1 MHLKKYMKNIVN
13 IAKKIK
19 EIRGGFMKVIT
30 LFENRTI
37 SKEYKYSHG
46 LSLYIETV
54 NHKIL
59 FDTGTDDSF
68 AYNARKLGV
77 NLEDIDI
84 AVISHG
90 HYDHGGG
97 LEAFLKL
104 NSKAKIYI
112 GKGAFDN
119 HLLKIFGIIKH
130 NIGLKKEL
138 LSNNRFV
145 FVDGMMKIDDELTLF
160 GDVVG
165 NKLMPIGNKLISI
178 GNDKLLK
185 EYSNGLVKKDDF
197 EHEINLLINEND
209 KYNLLCGCSHKGI
222 INIIE
227 RAKDI
232 IDSDLHTVIGGFH
245 LMGMNIKK
253 SKSKYFLDELSS
265 TLSRNNVGAYYTCHC
280 TGEKAYSYLS
290 EKMSNLRELK
300 TGMFIEVW

>member
-1 MHLKKYMKNIVN
+1 
-13 IAKKIK
+13 
-19 EIRGGFMKVIT
+19 MKVIT

-37 SKEYKYSHG
+37 SKEYKYKHG
-46 LSLYIETV
+46 LSLYIETS

-77 NLEDIDI
+77 KLEDIDI

-97 LEAFLKL
+97 LEAFLKQ

-119 HLLKIFGIIKH
+119 HLVKVLGIIKFG
-130 NIGLKKEL
+130 IGLKKEL

-145 FVDGMMKIDDELTLF
+145 FIDGLMKIDNELTLF
-160 GDVVG
+160 GDIKG
-165 NKLMPIGNKLISI
+165 NKLVPK

-185 EYSNGLVKKDDF
+185 EYNKGLVKKDDF
-197 EHEINLLINEND
+197 EHEINLLINDNG
-209 KYNLLCGCSHKGI
+209 KYTLLCGCAHKGI

-227 RAKDI
+227 SAKDI
-232 IDSDLHTVIGGFH
+232 IDSDLQTVIGGFH
-245 LMGMNIKK
+245 LMRMNTKK
-253 SKSKYFLDELSS
+253 STSQDFLDELSS
-265 TLSRNNVGAYYTCHC
+265 DLSSNNVEAYYTCHC
-280 TGEKAYSYLS
+280 TGEEAYSYLNQN
-290 EKMSNLRELK
+290 MSNLKELK
-300 TGMFIEVW
+300 TGVVIEV

>member
-1 MHLKKYMKNIVN
+1 
-13 IAKKIK
+13 
-19 EIRGGFMKVIT
+19 MKVTT

-37 SKEYKYSHG
+37 SKEYKSKHG
-46 LSLYIETV
+46 LSLYIETS

-68 AYNARKLGV
+68 AYNASKLGV

-112 GKGAFDN
+112 GKEAFDS
-119 HLLKIFGIIKH
+119 HLLKLFGIIKY

-138 LSNNRFV
+138 HSNNRFV

-160 GDVVG
+160 GDVKG
-165 NKLMPIGNKLISI
+165 NKLMPK
-178 GNDKLLK
+178 GNDRLLK
-185 EYSNGLVKKDDF
+185 EYSKGLVKKDNF
-197 EHEINLLINEND
+197 EHEINLLINENE
-209 KYNLLCGCSHKGI
+209 KYSLFCGCAHKGI

-227 RAKDI
+227 RTKDI

-245 LMGMNIKK
+245 LMGMKVK
-253 SKSKYFLDELSS
+253 DSKAKDFLDELSS
-265 TLSRNNVGAYYTCHC
+265 TLSNNNVEQYYTCHC
-280 TGEKAYSYLS
+280 TGEKTYNYLS
-290 EKMSNLRELK
+290 EKMNNLRELK
-300 TGMFIEVW
+300 TGVVIEV

>member
-1 MHLKKYMKNIVN
+1 
-13 IAKKIK
+13 
-19 EIRGGFMKVIT
+19 MKVKT

-37 SKEYKYSHG
+37 SKEYKSKHG
-46 LSLYIETV
+46 LSMYIETS

-68 AYNARKLGV
+68 AYNASKLGV

-90 HYDHGGG
+90 HFDHGGG

-112 GKGAFDN
+112 GRGAFDS
-119 HLLKIFGIIKH
+119 HLLKIFGLIKY
-130 NIGLKKEL
+130 NLGLKKEL
-138 LSNNRFV
+138 INNNRLV

-160 GDVVG
+160 GDVKG
-165 NKLMPIGNKLISI
+165 NKLMPM

-209 KYNLLCGCSHKGI
+209 KYSLFCGCAHKGI

-227 RAKDI
+227 RTKDI
-232 IDSDLHTVIGGFH
+232 IDSNLHTVIGGFH
-245 LMGMNIKK
+245 LMGMNIKN
-253 SKSKYFLDELSS
+253 SKSKDFLDELSS
-265 TLSRNNVGAYYTCHC
+265 DLSSNNVQAYYTCHC
-280 TGEKAYSYLS
+280 TGEQTYSYLS
-290 EKMSNLRELK
+290 EKMSNLKELK
-300 TGMFIEVW
+300 TGMVIEV